1 MTEVECQWT
10 RCTLPAARFN
20 ITLNCV
26 CPRFD
31 AHTHTGS
38 MNIIMWPTGQKHSVS
53 ESSRGVKGLSA
64 SSMAGLA
71 AQTPFDRSFHLDF
84 WIALTGKPLVKECQ
98 RGPDAR
104 QTVCINVCGWMR
116 LRLLS
121 RVVWLKKDRQRGDK
135 ERARGK
141 SDSLL
146 LYRTII
152 RWEGVNV
159 SHSGQNPLR
168 IKSTSP
174 CLIRTLITS
183 SVALLSPFV
192 NTSYGVN
199 KGASKP
205 FCFRAD

>member
-10 RCTLPAARFN
+10 CCTLPAARFN
-20 ITLNCV
+20 ITLNSV

-31 AHTHTGS
+31 ALTHTHTGS

-71 AQTPFDRSFHLDF
+71 MQTPFDRSFHLDF
-84 WIALTGKPLVKECQ
+84 WIALTVKPLVKECQ

-104 QTVCINVCGWMR
+104 QRVCMNVCGWMR
-116 LRLLS
+116 LHS
-121 RVVWLKKDRQRGDK
+121 RVVRLKKDRQRRDK
-135 ERARGK
+135 ERARGR
-141 SDSLL
+141 SDSLC

-159 SHSGQNPLR
+159 SRSGQNPLW

-174 CLIRTLITS
+174 CLTCTLITS
-183 SVALLSPFV
+183 FCCSSEPFV
-192 NTSYGVN
+192 NTLHCVN
-199 KGASKP
+199 KGASNSY
-205 FCFRAD
+205 CFRAD